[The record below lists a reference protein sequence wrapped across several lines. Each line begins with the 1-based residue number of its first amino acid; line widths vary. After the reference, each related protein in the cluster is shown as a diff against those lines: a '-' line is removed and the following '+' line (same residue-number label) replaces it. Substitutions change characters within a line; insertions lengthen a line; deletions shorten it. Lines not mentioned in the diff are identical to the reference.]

1 MYDTICFYHRDYKI
15 DPTALI
21 QHLSRCEVKRD
32 NKTGDIRFYEGYIN
46 NLYIRVGTGWLYCN
60 GSFPR
65 LLYPDN
71 SFTLKRTEAKACIE
85 FLSDSLLYNMNNASV
100 TRIDVAT
107 TFSMEQPV
115 KMYFDCLG
123 ALSRFKRVVVVKDET
138 LEYRQGT
145 VDKEGQCLAFYD
157 KRLESLEKRQ
167 VHPKG
172 LIGDNLLR
180 YERRWF
186 GRLAARL
193 KEPEV
198 IGSTLYDERF
208 YRKIAELW
216 SEDYFKIEKKKA
228 VAAEAMKSIKTSS
241 DGGDYITA
249 TLLSL
254 YAPPGFVT
262 ECISKMKDCAVFN
275 DAQSYT
281 RVRNKFRDIMNNF
294 IITEDMALS
303 KELDARILEV
313 LNNLQ

>member
-1 MYDTICFYHRDYKI
+1 MYDTVRFYHRDYRI
-15 DPTALI
+15 DPNILI
-21 QHLSRCEVKRD
+21 QYLGNCEA
-32 NKTGDIRFYEGYIN
+32 KTNVETDEFRYYEGYIGIV
-46 NLYIRVGTGWLYCN
+46 YIRVGTGWIYCDC
-60 GSFPR
+60 SFPR

-71 SFTLKRTEAKACIE
+71 SFTLKRMDAKVCVE
-85 FLSDSLLYNMNNASV
+85 FLSDTLHYDMNNASV

-107 TFSMEQPV
+107 TFSMGQPV
-115 KMYFDCLG
+115 RMYLDCLG

-145 VDKEGQCLAFYD
+145 VDKGRQCLAFYD
-157 KRLESLEKRQ
+157 KRLESLEKRL

-198 IGSTLYDERF
+198 IGSTLYDESF

-216 SEDYFKIEKKKA
+216 SEGYFKIEKKKA
-228 VAAEAMKSIKTSS
+228 VAVEAMRLIKTPNEAFN
-241 DGGDYITA
+241 IIIA
-249 TLLSL
+249 HCLSKISNEEL
-254 YAPPGFVT
+254 SCCINQIANNAGFST
-262 ECISKMKDCAVFN
+262 NENYRLRKKFQKILSNPTIS
-275 DAQSYT
+275 
-281 RVRNKFRDIMNNF
+281 
-294 IITEDMALS
+294 EDMSLT
-303 KELDARILEV
+303 KEFDLKITEV